1 MNEAT
6 FQSFLE
12 SRLRRAFKDIVLH
25 SIREVFFKKF
35 TEITNQYEN
44 GELIIDGN
52 HSLNALVKAFDDI
65 NYKDVND
72 AIITDVKTKIRT
84 DYGIDRKVVE
94 LDFNFRLKINGISGF
109 VSNVCRDVIKNRD
122 LFGVTDRTFV
132 KNRDRVDREEIVGL
146 LNRRLRDKCDKI
158 QLDDGSV
165 KDIDEQIKENVE
177 RMMRNTLSYA
187 KELEEPEFVGLSN
200 STLRDIVK
208 SLNSTLRDQCNQIQH
223 DDGFE
228 KYKNYMQDL
237 VAKILMNILTM
248 GIATTNPV
256 GFSDAK
262 KMYDK
267 GEISDADLNELTP
280 PLIGI
285 K

>member
-1 MNEAT
+1 MNEVT
-6 FQSFLE
+6 FQIFLR
-12 SRLRRAFKDIVLH
+12 SQLRRAFKDIVLH
-25 SIREVFFKKF
+25 SIRAVFFKKF
-35 TEITNQYEN
+35 TEITSQYEK

-94 LDFNFRLKINGISGF
+94 LDFNFRLKINSISGF

-165 KDIDEQIKENVE
+165 KDIDEQIKENVKCVTNYIVNGTRISRRVDDE
-177 RMMRNTLSYA
+177 TTVRMSGDIDEESRMQLVLS
-187 KELEEPEFVGLSN
+187 LP
-200 STLRDIVK
+200 
-208 SLNSTLRDQCNQIQH
+208 H
-223 DDGFE
+223 
-228 KYKNYMQDL
+228 
-237 VAKILMNILTM
+237 
-248 GIATTNPV
+248 NPKR
-256 GFSDAK
+256 A
-262 KMYDK
+262 
-267 GEISDADLNELTP
+267 
-280 PLIGI
+280 
-285 K
+285 